1 MLLQIQSACA
11 EIAFARLQA
20 RSFVAT
26 YAEDMKLQIKKMES
40 QFHAICSGLDGVK
53 SATTMLDRWT
63 TNGAAIELD
72 EAE

>member
-1 MLLQIQSACA
+1 
-11 EIAFARLQA
+11 
-20 RSFVAT
+20 
-26 YAEDMKLQIKKMES
+26 MKLQMKKMEA